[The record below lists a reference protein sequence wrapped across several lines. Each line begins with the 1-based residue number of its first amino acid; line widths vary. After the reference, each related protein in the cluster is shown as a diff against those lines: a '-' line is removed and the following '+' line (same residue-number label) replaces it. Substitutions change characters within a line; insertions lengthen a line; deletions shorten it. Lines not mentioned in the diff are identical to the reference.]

1 MEELLAQYCKRL
13 HFGSNIVA
21 NAKAITAA
29 GNTEFLV
36 ELFRRE
42 LDNRELKRKNI
53 CIKKANF
60 DLKKTFENY
69 SFVGIQIPASIT
81 AQEIMNAEFV
91 RKGENLLLYGQVGT
105 GKTHMAIA
113 AGLSACNQSI
123 RVKFYR
129 VAVLVNELIEAKKC
143 GTLRKFMKSLEKC
156 ELLICDEWG
165 YVPVDTEGAKLLFQ
179 VVADCYERKSLII
192 TTNLEFGK
200 WNGIFY
206 DEKITAAI
214 IDRVVHHSHLIVFD
228 RPSYRVEHSKMRT
241 GGGRQPT

>member
-1 MEELLAQYCKRL
+1 METMLAQYCKRL

-21 NAKAITAA
+21 NAKTISAE
-29 GNTEFLV
+29 GNIEFLI

-42 LDNRELKRKNI
+42 LDNRELKRKNAF
-53 CIKKANF
+53 IKQARF

-69 SFVGIQIPASIT
+69 SFEGIQIPGSIT
-81 AQEIMNAEFV
+81 VPDIMNAEFV
-91 RKGENLLLYGQVGT
+91 RRAENLILYGVVGS

-113 AGLSACNQSI
+113 AGLSACNQSL
-123 RVKFYR
+123 RVKFFR
-129 VAVLVNELIEAKKC
+129 VAALVNELVEAKKC
-143 GTLRKFMKSLEKC
+143 GTLRKFIKSLEKC
-156 ELLICDEWG
+156 DLLICDEWG
-165 YVPVDTEGAKLLFQ
+165 YVPVDTEGAKMLFQ
-179 VVADCYERKSLII
+179 VVADCYERKSMII

-228 RPSYRVEHSKMRT
+228 RPSYRVEHSTMRT
-241 GGGRQPT
+241 SSAKQQA